1 MVEELEGASG
11 ADLEQLVADAR
22 RSAAKENAEALKR
35 EHFDLSVLEN

>member
-1 MVEELEGASG
+1 MVEEFEGASG

-35 EHFDLSVLEN
+35 EHLDLSVVDD